1 MIRRVLRNPWIP
13 QTPTP
18 KQMRFLLTDTRE
30 AFFGG
35 AAGGGKSSALLMG
48 AAMYLEE
55 KGYNAILFRKTLEDH
70 KLAEARARTRRGR
83 V

>member
-18 KQMRFLLTDTRE
+18 KQMRFLLSDTRE

-35 AAGGGKSSALLMG
+35 AAGGGKSSAHPDG
-48 AAMYLEE
+48 
-55 KGYNAILFRKTLEDH
+55 GGD
-70 KLAEARARTRRGR
+70 
-83 V
+83 VP